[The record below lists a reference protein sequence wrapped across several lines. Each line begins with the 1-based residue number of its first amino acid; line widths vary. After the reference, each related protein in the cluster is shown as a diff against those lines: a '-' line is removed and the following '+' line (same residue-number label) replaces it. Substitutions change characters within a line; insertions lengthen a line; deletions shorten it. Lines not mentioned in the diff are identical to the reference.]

1 VFLQKAAARG
11 ELKADACP
19 EALACFFMAVFNG
32 LSVQARDGS
41 TSAQMQHIVEQ
52 ALRLFE
58 TWTDNNTREHHD

>member
-1 VFLQKAAARG
+1 
-11 ELKADACP
+11 
-19 EALACFFMAVFNG
+19 MAVFNG